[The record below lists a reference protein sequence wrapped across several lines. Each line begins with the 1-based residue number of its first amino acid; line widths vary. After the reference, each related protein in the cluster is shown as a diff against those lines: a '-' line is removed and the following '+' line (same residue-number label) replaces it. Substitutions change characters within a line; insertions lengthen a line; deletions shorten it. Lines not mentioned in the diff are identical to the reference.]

1 MSVRN
6 VASDRG
12 VFKDALIVLTTL
24 ALYKFIYLNFAKGQ
38 ASVGENL
45 VREKWPETVYC
56 LLHICIY
63 TLWYLVVLV
72 QAWYEW
78 HLTWEGVPWNI
89 REFHVVWR
97 VVAVVSTDV
106 ESEGMSGNWL
116 LRECE
121 GIVLMV
127 RGKWRVFW
135 KLCDCCVW
143 MQKFDCCLFM

>member
-72 QAWYEW
+72 QA
-78 HLTWEGVPWNI
+78 
-89 REFHVVWR
+89 
-97 VVAVVSTDV
+97 
-106 ESEGMSGNWL
+106 
-116 LRECE
+116 
-121 GIVLMV
+121 
-127 RGKWRVFW
+127 
-135 KLCDCCVW
+135 
-143 MQKFDCCLFM
+143 